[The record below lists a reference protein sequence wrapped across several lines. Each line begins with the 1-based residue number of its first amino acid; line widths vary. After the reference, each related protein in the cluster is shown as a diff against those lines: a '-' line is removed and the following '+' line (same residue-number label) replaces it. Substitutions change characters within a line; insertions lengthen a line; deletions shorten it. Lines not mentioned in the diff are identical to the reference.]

1 MPTINTEKVCFIVVK
16 ARELESEDEGMD
28 ADASNATDDRF
39 VSVLTEE
46 AFETIR
52 AEISSFIDNMDE
64 EEQAE
69 LVSLAWIGRGDFSAD
84 EWDDAMRE
92 ARARREGPTSAYLI
106 GLPLLSSYLENG
118 LGEFGESCALFA
130 ADRQ

>member
-1 MPTINTEKVCFIVVK
+1 MPTINTDKVCYVVVK

-28 ADASNATDDRF
+28 ADASNPTDDKF

-46 AFETIR
+46 AYDTVRE
-52 AEISSFIDNMDE
+52 EIAAFIDAMDE
-64 EEQAE
+64 DEQAE
-69 LVSLAWIGRGDFSAD
+69 LVALTWVGRGEYGEDDWD
-84 EWDDAMRE
+84 EAVRQ
-92 ARARREGPTSAYLI
+92 ARARREGSTSAYLLGI
-106 GLPLLSSYLENG
+106 PLLSSYLESG

>member
-46 AFETIR
+46 AYDTVR
-52 AEISSFIDNMDE
+52 NEIASFIDSMDE

-69 LVSLAWIGRGDFSAD
+69 LVSLAWVGRGDFSAD
-84 EWDDAMRE
+84 EWEDAMRE
-92 ARARREGPTSAYLI
+92 ARDRREGPTSAYLL
-106 GLPLLSSYLENG
+106 GLPLLASCLEDG

-130 ADRQ
+130 SDRQ

>member
-46 AFETIR
+46 AYDTVR
-52 AEISSFIDNMDE
+52 TEIASFIDNMDE

-69 LVSLAWIGRGDFSAD
+69 LVSLVWIGRGDFSAD

-92 ARARREGPTSAYLI
+92 ARARRQGLTSAYLL
-106 GLPLLSSYLENG
+106 GVPLLASYLEGG
-118 LGEFGESCALFA
+118 LNEFGESCALFA

>member
-1 MPTINTEKVCFIVVK
+1 MPTINTEKVCFVVVK
-16 ARELESEDEGMD
+16 ARELESEDEGME

-46 AFETIR
+46 AFDTVR
-52 AEISSFIDNMDE
+52 NEIASFIDNMDE

-69 LVSLAWIGRGDFSAD
+69 LVSLAWVGRGDFAAD
-84 EWDDAMRE
+84 EWDDALRE
-92 ARARREGPTSAYLI
+92 ARARREGPVSAYLL
-106 GLPLLSSYLENG
+106 GLPLLASYLESG

>member
-1 MPTINTEKVCFIVVK
+1 MPTINTDKVCFIVVK

-39 VSVLTEE
+39 LSVLTEE
-46 AFETIR
+46 AFGTVR
-52 AEISSFIDNMDE
+52 NEIASFIDAMDE

-69 LVSLAWIGRGDFSAD
+69 LVALMWVGRADFSAD
-84 EWDDAMRE
+84 EWEEALRQ
-92 ARARREGPTSAYLI
+92 ARARREGPTSAYLLGI
-106 GLPLLSSYLENG
+106 PLLASYLENG
-118 LGEFGESCALFA
+118 LGEFGEGCGDFA

>member
-1 MPTINTEKVCFIVVK
+1 MPTINTDKVCFIVVK

-28 ADASNATDDRF
+28 ADASNPTDDRF
-39 VSVLTEE
+39 VSVMTDD
-46 AFETIR
+46 AFDSVR
-52 AEISSFIDNMDE
+52 NEITSFIDAMDE

-69 LVSLAWIGRGDFSAD
+69 LVSLAWVGRGDFTAE
-84 EWDDAMRE
+84 EWDDAMME
-92 ARARREGPTSAYLI
+92 ARARREGPTSAYLL
-106 GLPLLSSYLENG
+106 GLPLLASYLESG